1 MYESKKVGKDTILM
15 VEGVNLD
22 GDLGEVI
29 KQGEIK
35 LASFICKRDKNCT
48 SIMAINPSVFY

>member
-1 MYESKKVGKDTILM
+1 MHETKKVGKDTILM

-35 LASFICKRDKNCT
+35 FAAFICKRDKDCT
-48 SIMAINPSVFY
+48 SIMPINPSNFY